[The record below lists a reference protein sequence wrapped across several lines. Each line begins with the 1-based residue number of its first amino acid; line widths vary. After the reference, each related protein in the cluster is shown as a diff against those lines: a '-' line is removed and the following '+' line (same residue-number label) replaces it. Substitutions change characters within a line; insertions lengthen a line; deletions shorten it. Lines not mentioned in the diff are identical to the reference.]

1 MPSIALF
8 CCKFTNEDAIKVK
21 LANMLDLSIV
31 TDEYIINDACDKK
44 LAEKTKLEQCLYK
57 KTSVFNAYTLDREHH
72 VIHLKS
78 AMAERLSQKK
88 NQLYSGFTSL
98 LIPHDITHVLKVLI
112 IDSKE
117 NRVQQAITEGFTEKN
132 ACNLIHSEDLKAYDW
147 TDFLYRKEA
156 FDPSLYDIVIPLEKK
171 SVDVVAEIVKENFQ
185 KQVVLETDESFQA
198 IQDFALTTRVEEA
211 LLNEG
216 QKVEVETH
224 NSHVT
229 LKVNKST
236 FSFSRLTE
244 KLTNIAGSVEGI
256 QGVEVLKGKGYPASI
271 YRDQEFELP
280 PKVLLVDDE
289 REYVLTLSERLMSR
303 NVGSHAVFTGQ
314 EALDLIGD
322 DQPDVMVLDLKM
334 PGIDGIAVLKQTK
347 KNNPNIEVIILTGH
361 GSEADKKACMNLGA
375 FAYLQKPTD
384 IDKLSSTINEAYK
397 KIAVSSEAAT
407 S

>member
-8 CCKFTNEDAIKVK
+8 CCKFTNEDAIKEK
-21 LANMLDLSIV
+21 LATMLDLSIV
-31 TDEYIINDACDKK
+31 NDEDIINDVCSKK
-44 LAEKTKLEQCLYK
+44 LSQRNKLEQCLYK
-57 KTSVFNAYTLDREHH
+57 KTSVFNAYTLEREHNA
-72 VIHLKS
+72 IHLKS
-78 AMAERLSQKK
+78 AMAERMGQKK
-88 NQLYSGFTSL
+88 KHLYCGFTSL

-117 NRVQQAITEGFTEKN
+117 NRVKQAIAEGFTEKN
-132 ACNLIHSEDLKAYDW
+132 ACDLINSGDQSAYGW

-171 SVDVVAEIVKENFQ
+171 SVDEVTDLIKENFY
-185 KQVVLETDESFQA
+185 KKVVLETDSSIQA
-198 IQDFALTTRVEEA
+198 IADFALTAKVESA
-211 LLNEG
+211 LLDAG
-216 QKVEVETH
+216 QKVEVEI
-224 NSHVT
+224 NNGRVT

-244 KLTNIAGSVEGI
+244 KLTNIVGSVEGV
-256 QGVEVLKGKGYPASI
+256 QGVEVKKGKGYPASI

-289 REYVLTLSERLMSR
+289 REYVLTLSERLMTR
-303 NVGSHAVFTGQ
+303 NVGPYAVFNGQ

-334 PGIDGIAVLKQTK
+334 PGIDGIKVLEQTK
-347 KNNPNIEVIILTGH
+347 KNNPQIEVIILTGH
-361 GSEADKKACMNLGA
+361 GSEADKKTCLNLGA

-384 IDKLSSTINEAYK
+384 IDKLSATINEAYK
-397 KIAVSSEAAT
+397 KIAADSQADAS
-407 S
+407 

>member
-8 CCKFTNEDAIKVK
+8 CSKFTNEEEIKVK
-21 LANMLDLSIV
+21 LASILNLSIV
-31 TDEYIINDACDKK
+31 TDEYIINDVCDNK
-44 LAEKTKLEQCLYK
+44 LAPRAKLEQCLYK
-57 KTSVFNAYTLDREHH
+57 KTSVFNAYTLEREHNT
-72 VIHLKS
+72 IHLKS

-88 NQLYSGFTSL
+88 NQLYAGFTTL

-117 NRVQQAITEGFTEKN
+117 NRVQRAIAEGLTEKN
-132 ACNLIHSEDLKAYDW
+132 ACNLIHTEDQSAYDW
-147 TDFLYRKEA
+147 TDFLFRKEA
-156 FDPSLYDIVIPLEKK
+156 FDPSLYDIVIPLEEQ
-171 SVDVVAEIVKENFQ
+171 SVDEVADLIKDNFYKEAVAE
-185 KQVVLETDESFQA
+185 TDASIQA
-198 IQDFALTTRVEEA
+198 IDDFALTAKVEEA
-211 LLNEG
+211 LLGDG
-216 QKVEVETH
+216 QKVAVETR
-224 NSHVT
+224 NSHVV

-244 KLTNIAGSVEGI
+244 KLSNIAGSVEGVK
-256 QGVEVLKGKGYPASI
+256 GVEVQKGKGYPASI

-289 REYVLTLSERLMSR
+289 REYVLTLSERLMTR
-303 NVGSHAVFTGQ
+303 NVGSYAVFNGQ
-314 EALDLIGD
+314 EALDLID
-322 DQPDVMVLDLKM
+322 DDKPDVMVLDLKM

-361 GSEADKKACMNLGA
+361 GSESDKKACMNLGA

-384 IDKLSSTINEAYK
+384 IDKLSSKINEAYK
-397 KIAVSSEAAT
+397 KIASNSEAAT

>member
-8 CCKFTNEDAIKVK
+8 CSKFTSEDAIKEK
-21 LANMLDLSIV
+21 LTTLLDLSPV
-31 TDEYIINDACDKK
+31 NDEDIINDVCDKK
-44 LAEKTKLEQCLYK
+44 LSQRTKLERCLYK
-57 KTSVFNAYTLDREHH
+57 KTSVFNAYTLEREHN

-78 AMAERLSQKK
+78 AMAERLGQKK
-88 NQLYSGFTSL
+88 NHLYCGFTSL

-117 NRVQQAITEGFTEKN
+117 NRAQQAIAEGLTEKN
-132 ACNLIHSEDLKAYDW
+132 AFNTIHSEDLSAYDW

-156 FDPSLYDIVIPLEKK
+156 FDPSLYDIVIPLENK
-171 SVDVVAEIVKENFQ
+171 SADQVAAIIKENFY
-185 KQVVLETDESFQA
+185 KQVVLETDASIQA
-198 IQDFALTTRVEEA
+198 IEDFALTAKVESA
-211 LLNEG
+211 LLDDG

-224 NSHVT
+224 NGHVT

-244 KLTNIAGSVEGI
+244 KLTDIAGAVDGV
-256 QGVEVLKGKGYPASI
+256 QGVEVKMGKGYPASI

-289 REYVLTLSERLMSR
+289 RDFVLTLSERLVTR
-303 NVGSHAVFTGQ
+303 NVGPYAVFNGR

-334 PGIDGIAVLKQTK
+334 PGIDGIAVLKETK
-347 KNNPNIEVIILTGH
+347 KNNPNIEVIILTAH
-361 GSEADKKACMNLGA
+361 GSEADKKICMELGA
-375 FAYLQKPTD
+375 FAYLQKPAD
-384 IDKLSSTINEAYK
+384 IDKLSATINKAYK
-397 KIAVSSEAAT
+397 KIAARSQAAAN
-407 S
+407 

>member
-8 CCKFTNEDAIKVK
+8 CSKFTNEEEIKVK
-21 LANMLDLSIV
+21 LASMLNLSIV
-31 TDEYIINDACDKK
+31 TDEYIINDACDNK
-44 LAEKTKLEQCLYK
+44 LAPRAKLEQCLYK
-57 KTSVFNAYTLDREHH
+57 KTSVFNAYTLEREHNA
-72 VIHLKS
+72 IHLKS
-78 AMAERLSQKK
+78 AMAGRLSQKK

-117 NRVQQAITEGFTEKN
+117 NRVQRAIAEGLTEKN
-132 ACNLIHSEDLKAYDW
+132 ACNLIHTEDQSAYDW

-156 FDPSLYDIVIPLEKK
+156 FDPSLYDIVIPLEEQ
-171 SVDVVAEIVKENFQ
+171 SVDEVADLIKDNFYKEAVAE
-185 KQVVLETDESFQA
+185 TDASIQA
-198 IQDFALTTRVEEA
+198 IDDFALTAKVEEA
-211 LLNEG
+211 LLGDG
-216 QKVEVETH
+216 QKVEVETR
-224 NSHVT
+224 NSHVV

-244 KLTNIAGSVEGI
+244 KLSNIAGSVEGV
-256 QGVEVLKGKGYPASI
+256 QGVEVQKGKGYPASI

-289 REYVLTLSERLMSR
+289 REYVLTLSERLMTR
-303 NVGSHAVFTGQ
+303 NVGSYAVFNGQ
-314 EALDLIGD
+314 EALDLID
-322 DQPDVMVLDLKM
+322 DDKPDVMVLDLKM

-361 GSEADKKACMNLGA
+361 GSESDKKACMNLGA

-384 IDKLSSTINEAYK
+384 IDKLSATINEAYR
-397 KIAVSSEAAT
+397 KIAAGSEVGSS
-407 S
+407 

>member
-8 CCKFTNEDAIKVK
+8 CCKFTNEDAIKEK
-21 LANMLDLSIV
+21 LATMLDLSIV
-31 TDEYIINDACDKK
+31 NDVDIINDVCSKK
-44 LAEKTKLEQCLYK
+44 LSQRNKLEQCLYK
-57 KTSVFNAYTLDREHH
+57 KTSVFNAYTLEREHNA
-72 VIHLKS
+72 IHLKS
-78 AMAERLSQKK
+78 AMAERMGQKK
-88 NQLYSGFTSL
+88 KHLYCGFTSL

-117 NRVQQAITEGFTEKN
+117 NRVKQAIAEGLTEKN
-132 ACNLIHSEDLKAYDW
+132 ACDLINSGDQSAYGW

-171 SVDVVAEIVKENFQ
+171 SVDEVAALIKENFY
-185 KQVVLETDESFQA
+185 KKVVLETDESIQA
-198 IQDFALTTRVEEA
+198 IQDFALTAKVEST
-211 LLNEG
+211 LLDEG
-216 QKVEVETH
+216 QKVEVEIH
-224 NSHVT
+224 NGHVT

-244 KLTNIAGSVEGI
+244 KLTNIAGSVDGV
-256 QGVEVLKGKGYPASI
+256 QGVEVKMGKGYPASI

-289 REYVLTLSERLMSR
+289 REYVLTLSERLMTR
-303 NVGSHAVFTGQ
+303 NVGPYAVFNGQ

-334 PGIDGIAVLKQTK
+334 PGIDGIKVLEQTK
-347 KNNPNIEVIILTGH
+347 KNNPHIEVIILTGH
-361 GSEADKKACMNLGA
+361 GSEADKKTCLNLGA

-397 KIAVSSEAAT
+397 KIAADSQADAS
-407 S
+407 

>member
-8 CCKFTNEDAIKVK
+8 CSKFTNEDAIKVK
-21 LANMLDLSIV
+21 LATLLNLLIV

-44 LAEKTKLEQCLYK
+44 LAERIKLEQCLYK
-57 KTSVFNAYTLDREHH
+57 KTSVFNAYTLEREHN

-88 NQLYSGFTSL
+88 NHLFSGFTSL

-156 FDPSLYDIVIPLEKK
+156 FDPSLYDIVIPLEKQ
-171 SVDVVAEIVKENFQ
+171 SVDEVADLIKENFH
-185 KQVVLETDESFQA
+185 KQVVFETDASIQA
-198 IQDFALTTRVEEA
+198 IQDFTLTTKVEKA
-211 LLNEG
+211 LLDEG
-216 QKVEVETH
+216 QRVEVETH

-244 KLTNIAGSVEGI
+244 KLTNIAGSVEGV

-314 EALDLIGD
+314 AALDLIGD

>member
-21 LANMLDLSIV
+21 LANMLNLSIV

-57 KTSVFNAYTLDREHH
+57 KTSVFNAYTLEREHS

-78 AMAERLSQKK
+78 AMAARLSQKK
-88 NQLYSGFTSL
+88 NHLYSGFTSL

-117 NRVQQAITEGFTEKN
+117 NRVQQAITEGFTKKN

-156 FDPSLYDIVIPLEKK
+156 FDPSLYDIVIPLETK

-185 KQVVLETDESFQA
+185 KQVVLETDASIQA
-198 IQDFALTTRVEEA
+198 IQDFALTTKVEEA

>member
-8 CCKFTNEDAIKVK
+8 CSKFTNEEEIKVK
-21 LANMLDLSIV
+21 LASMLNLSIV
-31 TDEYIINDACDKK
+31 TDEYIINDACDNK
-44 LAEKTKLEQCLYK
+44 LAPRAKLEQCLYK
-57 KTSVFNAYTLDREHH
+57 KTSVFNAYTLEREHNT
-72 VIHLKS
+72 IHLKS
-78 AMAERLSQKK
+78 VMAGRLSQKK

-117 NRVQQAITEGFTEKN
+117 NRVQRAIAEGLTEKN
-132 ACNLIHSEDLKAYDW
+132 ACNLIHTEDQSAYDW

-156 FDPSLYDIVIPLEKK
+156 FDPSLYDIVIPLEEQ
-171 SVDVVAEIVKENFQ
+171 SVDEVADLIKDNFYKEAVAE
-185 KQVVLETDESFQA
+185 TDASIQA
-198 IQDFALTTRVEEA
+198 IDDFALTAKVEEA
-211 LLNEG
+211 LLGDG
-216 QKVEVETH
+216 QKVEVETR
-224 NSHVT
+224 NSHVV

-244 KLTNIAGSVEGI
+244 KLSNIAGSVEGV
-256 QGVEVLKGKGYPASI
+256 QGVEVQKGKGYPASI

-289 REYVLTLSERLMSR
+289 REYVLTLSERLMTR
-303 NVGSHAVFTGQ
+303 NVGSYAVFNGQ
-314 EALDLIGD
+314 EALDLID
-322 DQPDVMVLDLKM
+322 ADKPDVMVLDLKM

-361 GSEADKKACMNLGA
+361 GSESDKKACMNLGA

-397 KIAVSSEAAT
+397 KIAAT